1 LEEHQLTEKQRE
13 WLQLSKKI
21 GPGPMTRSERQA
33 LEKLYAEML
42 PREQQDL
49 KRYLDEKFAQRQ
61 PQEPA
66 EEEDPI
72 TEMEKRTWSPPSD
85 GLRSALSKTQSV
97 KTRKPERQ
105 S

>member
-1 LEEHQLTEKQRE
+1 MEEHQLTEKQRE

-33 LEKLYAEML
+33 LEKLYAELL

-49 KRYLDEKFAQRQ
+49 KQYLDEKLAQRLS
-61 PQEPA
+61 QEPS
-66 EEEDPI
+66 EEDPI
-72 TEMEKRTWSPPSD
+72 TEMEKRTWPAPSD
-85 GLRSALSKTQSV
+85 ALRSALSKTQSV
-97 KTRKPERQ
+97 KPRKPERQ

>member
-1 LEEHQLTEKQRE
+1 MEEHQLTKKQRE

-21 GPGPMTRSERQA
+21 GPGPMTRSEREA
-33 LEKLYAEML
+33 LEKLYAELL

-49 KRYLDEKFAQRQ
+49 KRYLDEKLAQKQ
-61 PQEPA
+61 PQEPV
-66 EEEDPI
+66 EEDDPI
-72 TEMEKRTWSPPSD
+72 AKMEERVWAPPSHA
-85 GLRSALSKTQSV
+85 LRSALSKAQSV